1 MASRIDDA
9 AHDGQYSPPQA
20 LFQRRVAGY
29 AAIRRVGAQG
39 LLESEPPTLD
49 VECFLVAEMVIGGS
63 RVGLG
68 HAANRGDG
76 GTPKSGLTTRFS
88 LDISQ
93 YKSSFS
99 RIVDVL
105 TCN

>member
-1 MASRIDDA
+1 LQELNQGVADA
-9 AHDGQYSPPQA
+9 FVLTP
-20 LFQRRVAGY
+20 
-29 AAIRRVGAQG
+29 IRDIP
-39 LLESEPPTLD
+39 LLD

-68 HAANRGDG
+68 LAANRGDG

-93 YKSSFS
+93 YKGSFS